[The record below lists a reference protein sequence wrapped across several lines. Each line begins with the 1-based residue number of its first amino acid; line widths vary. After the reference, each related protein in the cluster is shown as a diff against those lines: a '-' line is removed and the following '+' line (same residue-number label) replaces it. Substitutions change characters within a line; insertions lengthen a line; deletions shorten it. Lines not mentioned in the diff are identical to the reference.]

1 MQIFERSKPDI
12 NVKNYYQGVKVVFS
26 ATGGRTRNTIIA
38 LDDLS
43 FEKCEQP
50 VTKKV
55 YQDLKALEANPS
67 FYNGNG
73 QTLMKVDSYGYG
85 QSFNNGIVVSPKR
98 KGRGCKRNNRHT
110 KECQRLRKLRK
121 RQKMNRLRRR
131 N

>member
-12 NVKNYYQGVKVVFS
+12 NIKNYYQGVKVVFS

-67 FYNGNG
+67 FYIAFMNS
-73 QTLMKVDSYGYG
+73 LH
-85 QSFNNGIVVSPKR
+85 SFCDLVLQFRIF
-98 KGRGCKRNNRHT
+98 
-110 KECQRLRKLRK
+110 
-121 RQKMNRLRRR
+121 
-131 N
+131 